1 MPKIR
6 PLRSKKGRR
15 IASLMDGA
23 WNLMAQRLWF
33 LGFQL
38 FFDFLDFLGKC
49 LIDQAGAFAPRLTL
63 RLRLSRVSRH
73 FTAVNVLVTLFLSLK
88 FCAQFVFR
96 HSVT

>member
-1 MPKIR
+1 MDC
-6 PLRSKKGRR
+6 
-15 IASLMDGA
+15 AWSL
-23 WNLMAQRLWF
+23 LAQRLWLF
-33 LGFQL
+33 RFQL